1 MKTTKILYMLWVND
15 MDRAVAFYHGV
26 VGLERARPIAQLVG
40 TDARRLDRRPPSGFQ
55 RHLPHDRPQLRGR
68 RHRRGLPRNRSLPA
82 ASIVHPPRDGGIPGL
97 RLAEITDPDGN
108 RIQLG
113 SHAN

>member
-1 MKTTKILYMLWVND
+1 MKTTKILYMLWVTD

-26 VGLERARPIAQLVG
+26 VGLDVHAQSPNWSELTLGDSTVALHQG
-40 TDARRLDRRPPSGFQ
+40 TNDTFRMT
-55 RHLPHDRPQLRGR
+55 
-68 RHRRGLPRNRSLPA
+68 GLSFEVDDIDEACREIEA
-82 ASIVHPPRDGGIPGL
+82 AGGNIVHPPRDGGIPGL

-113 SHAN
+113 SHAA